1 MSLNDYKS
9 QLQSAFDFSQ
19 KQVRHLIEQHPD
31 FYPMYTVKGK
41 WKHDGEKWTHWC
53 DGFLGGQMWIF
64 YKHTHDQYWVSNA
77 IRYSKP
83 LEPRQH
89 DRAVH
94 DLGFIFFST
103 YRRWLNMLTETADAN
118 PLATVPGDAKG
129 IDDVLI
135 QAGTTMSLRFKEKGQ
150 YLRSFVEDASLF
162 VDIMMNVGIIFYAA
176 EKQKQR
182 GKLKEA
188 KELLRVANAHCHT
201 SIRTLIRGDGSTS
214 HEAMFNLET
223 GECQKQ
229 TTHQGFRGDS
239 CWSRGLAWALYGFCT
254 SYGFT
259 GDSAYLDASE
269 LCARYYIQHTPES
282 GVPPWDYDA
291 LPVESRNLE
300 DSSAAA
306 IAASGLYDLSLIS
319 PSYEKRKL
327 YRDYFHRIM
336 KSLTTDKYLGREAGY
351 EGILK
356 HGVYHIHKKLGVDE
370 SVMWGEYFFVE
381 ALSKAILDVERKD

>member
-1 MSLNDYKS
+1 MSSSDYGN
-9 QLQSAFDFSQ
+9 QLKSAFEFAQ
-19 KQVRHLIEQHPD
+19 KQVRHLVEKHPD
-31 FYPMYTVKGK
+31 YFPMYTVKGK

-64 YKHTHDQYWVSNA
+64 YKHTHDQYWVDHA

-103 YRRWLNMLTETADAN
+103 YRRWLNMLTEHADAN

-135 QAGTTMSLRFKEKGQ
+135 QAGTTMGLRFKEKGQ

-176 EKQKQR
+176 ERQKQR

-188 KELLRVANAHCHT
+188 KELLRVANAHCQT

-214 HEAMFNLET
+214 HEAMFNLES
-223 GECQKQ
+223 GECLKQ

-259 GDSAYLDASE
+259 GNSAYLDASE

-291 LPVESRNLE
+291 LPVESRQME

-319 PSYEKRKL
+319 PSFEKRKL

-336 KSLTTDKYLGREAGY
+336 NSLTTDKYLGREPGY

-381 ALSKAILDVERKD
+381 ALSKALGDVM

>member
-1 MSLNDYKS
+1 MTSAL
-9 QLQSAFDFSQ
+9 QLKSAFEFAQ
-19 KQVRHLIEQHPD
+19 KQVRALIVKHPD

-64 YKHTHDQYWVSNA
+64 YAHTQDRFWVENA
-77 IRYSKP
+77 MRYSKP

-89 DRAVH
+89 DRNVH

-103 YRRWLNMLTETADAN
+103 YRRWLEMLSSTADRN
-118 PLATVPGDAKG
+118 PLATVPGNAKH

-162 VDIMMNVGIIFYAA
+162 IDIMMNVGIVFYAA
-176 EKQKQR
+176 QRQKER
-182 GKLKEA
+182 GNLKESA
-188 KELLRVANAHCHT
+188 ELYRIANAHCRT

-214 HEAMFNLET
+214 HEAMFNLES
-223 GECQKQ
+223 GECLKQ

-254 SYGFT
+254 AYSFT
-259 GDSAYLDASE
+259 RDTAYLDASE
-269 LCARYYIQHTPES
+269 LCARCYIQHTPEH

-291 LPVESRNLE
+291 LPPESRKLE

-306 IAASGLYDLSLIS
+306 IAASGLYDLSLAS
-319 PSYEKRKL
+319 ASYEKRQL
-327 YRDYFHRIM
+327 YRQYFHRILDT
-336 KSLTTDKYLGREAGY
+336 LTTDKYLGREPGY

-381 ALSKAILDVERKD
+381 ALSKALL

>member
-1 MSLNDYKS
+1 MASSTYKE
-9 QLQSAFDFSQ
+9 QLQSAFTFAQ
-19 KQVRHLIEQHPD
+19 TQVRTLIEKHPD
-31 FYPMYTVKGK
+31 YYPMYTVKGK

-64 YKHTHDQYWVSNA
+64 HQHTKDNFWLENA
-77 IRYSKP
+77 IHYSKP

-103 YRRWLNMLTETADAN
+103 YRRWLTQLSTNADAN
-118 PLATVPGDAKG
+118 PLATVPGNAKH

-162 VDIMMNVGIIFYAA
+162 VDIMMNVGIVFYAA
-176 EKQKQR
+176 ERQR
-182 GKLKEA
+182 ERGNLKSA
-188 KELLRVANAHCHT
+188 AELSRIANAHCKT

-214 HEAMFNLET
+214 HEAMFNLDT
-223 GECQKQ
+223 GECLKQ

-259 GDSAYLDASE
+259 RDTAYLDASE
-269 LCARYYIQHTPES
+269 ACARYYIQHTPEH

-291 LPVESRNLE
+291 LPADSRKLE

-306 IAASGLYDLSLIS
+306 IAASGFYELSLAS
-319 PSYEKRKL
+319 ASFGKRKL

-336 KSLTTDKYLGREAGY
+336 NTLTTPRYLGREPGY

-381 ALSKAILDVERKD
+381 ALSKALSSV